1 MDHSQRNSTARAT
14 ALLGTWVIAAACAS
28 SRDDGGGT
36 TLGQVTGITGVTTD
50 AGTSSTGPLDASS
63 DDAGTTSGVVG
74 SSSSDDG
81 GPPTIK
87 LDVGVGDSGDL
98 GCPDDDI
105 CCVLPGELPP
115 HAVLD
120 EFIAAYPL
128 AQMPQDL
135 AMMQSFVPALPD
147 VQMAWS
153 ALNTGDELVDPDNGG
168 LVEPNLE
175 TGRTYAHNAALAA
188 VPTDA
193 TIIDVRED
201 PPVIADLGGPGSCVG
216 VGWAWG
222 SILFE
227 AVDGAIDEVV
237 YLYVGYCSSDGD
249 SENFFYSNE
258 AAQVCAPPA

>member
-1 MDHSQRNSTARAT
+1 MLHPHHHTARARAWLAT
-14 ALLGTWVIAAACAS
+14 WALAAACAS
-28 SRDDGGGT
+28 SSDGGGT
-36 TLGQVTGITGVTTD
+36 TLGQATGITGLTGATTD
-50 AGTSSTGPLDASS
+50 AGTSSTGPVD
-63 DDAGTTSGVVG
+63 GTTDDTGTTTAG

-81 GPPTIK
+81 GPPALK
-87 LDVGVGDSGDL
+87 LDVGLGDSGDL

-120 EFIAAYPL
+120 DFIAAYPL

-135 AMMQSFVPALPD
+135 AMMQTFVPALPE
-147 VQMAWS
+147 VSMAWS
-153 ALNTGDELVDPDNGG
+153 ALNTGDELVDIDNGG
-168 LVEPNLE
+168 LVEGNLE
-175 TGRTYAHNAALAA
+175 TGRTYAHNAALGA
-188 VPTDA
+188 VPADA

-222 SILFE
+222 SILFDTI
-227 AVDGAIDEVV
+227 DGAIDEVV

-258 AAQVCAPPA
+258 ATQVCAAPG